1 MTIGPMSVLSI
12 TGRPAS
18 EPPAFRF
25 ADAGFKA
32 FFQRVSH
39 CVISL

>member
-12 TGRPAS
+12 TGALRPSPLRSAS
-18 EPPAFRF
+18 RTP
-25 ADAGFKA
+25 GFKA